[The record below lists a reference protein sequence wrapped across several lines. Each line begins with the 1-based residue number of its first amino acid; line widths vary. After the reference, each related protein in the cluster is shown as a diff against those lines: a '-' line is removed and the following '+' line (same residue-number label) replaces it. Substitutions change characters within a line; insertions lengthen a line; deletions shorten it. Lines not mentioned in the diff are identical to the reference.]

1 MRLATYYS
9 YPARFRS
16 PEACL
21 LCTGDRT
28 HAKSACRMRRAL
40 ASGPSSLSEALL
52 SSLLAEQMA
61 FPETRASSGKALRDG
76 LTAERARGQT
86 PSPAPAPAP
95 ATVLISGCGQNARTG
110 AGKQTRLSTWRANR
124 IWLESD
130 YLLLRGKTTPPSLP
144 VSLLGSSVH
153 DVVSL

>member
-1 MRLATYYS
+1 
-9 YPARFRS
+9 
-16 PEACL
+16 
-21 LCTGDRT
+21 
-28 HAKSACRMRRAL
+28 MRRAL

-86 PSPAPAPAP
+86 PPPAPAPAP

-110 AGKQTRLSTWRANR
+110 AGAGKQTRLSTWRANR
-124 IWLESD
+124 IGLESD
-130 YLLLRGKTTPPSLP
+130 YLLLRGKTTPPCLP